1 MIGNMRNTPLNARAR
16 FMDHSII
23 KRFAAAAGETKMSPF
38 LVLVAL
44 DRRA

>member
-1 MIGNMRNTPLNARAR
+1 MTGNMRNTPLNARAR

-38 LVLVAL
+38 LGLLAL
-44 DRRA
+44 GQRT